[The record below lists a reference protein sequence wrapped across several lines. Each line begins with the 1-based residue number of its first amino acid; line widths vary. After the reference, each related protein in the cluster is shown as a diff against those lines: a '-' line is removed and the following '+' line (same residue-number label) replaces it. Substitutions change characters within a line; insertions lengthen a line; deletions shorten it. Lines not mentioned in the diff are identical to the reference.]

1 LNWAKTVIC
10 SYVIIFGLL
19 LRVSQYIV
27 LPVVVLIGSPVF
39 IAIYCTAAKP
49 VVNQQSREIQYGE
62 ESSKKQLNNLDMS
75 LACRSHRMN
84 QVGNEVEAEL
94 GDMPQRDSVLPIN
107 RDDGD
112 NEIQGENTDRR
123 AEADIMEQ
131 LRSQSIDLRANPAG
145 MRRVLFKRKMSYGK
159 AKRAQ
164 EKELKK

>member
-1 LNWAKTVIC
+1 M
-10 SYVIIFGLL
+10 
-19 LRVSQYIV
+19 
-27 LPVVVLIGSPVF
+27 VVLIGSPVF

-49 VVNQQSREIQYGE
+49 VVNQQSHEIQYGE

-112 NEIQGENTDRR
+112 NEI
-123 AEADIMEQ
+123 
-131 LRSQSIDLRANPAG
+131 
-145 MRRVLFKRKMSYGK
+145 
-159 AKRAQ
+159 
-164 EKELKK
+164 